1 MPSKSIDWKID
12 CVTYNTF
19 PIGESVMRPL
29 THFLQVLSDEE
40 LDRLHDAALGL
51 LNDPGMRIENNT
63 ALEALGR
70 RGAKVEGE
78 QVRFPR
84 DLVEET
90 LRIAQE
96 EEQQRF
102 AGGVATVDAPN
113 ALTFSWHT
121 PFRERTSDLV
131 VSMGGGCP
139 RYYDHERREARLAT
153 ADDFLR
159 MVHLAEGIPEIITMG
174 NAVHYLKESD
184 GSLVSPPMVAIRGA
198 ATVAKHSSKPGCTAI
213 MDHRQLQFLMEIGII
228 VKGSAEEYMRHPIL
242 VNIHDTEPP
251 LRVTRPEAAIMVEMA
266 GRGLSIFILPMPM
279 TGIAG
284 PVYLI
289 ANAMIGAAEI
299 LGVWTMAKAIRMDAP
314 VEAAITS
321 GVLNPKSG
329 AVCFSG
335 PEPMLQDL
343 AVAQLFRE
351 RYGLRCGTGSGF
363 IDAPVPG
370 LLALYERMMKSCSA
384 SLAGEPIFNAG
395 ILGGGIL
402 FSPEQLM
409 LDMDMLRG
417 LAHFCSGIGGDRF
430 DESLKL
436 IREQGIGGLFIDT
449 EHTAKYFRECLWV
462 PSILERF
469 SGTEFDDAAHF
480 NPVGEAFE
488 RWQAIL
494 KDTAMYTIDYER
506 GVAIDEVVDSAQ
518 RMLDG

>member
-1 MPSKSIDWKID
+1 
-12 CVTYNTF
+12 
-19 PIGESVMRPL
+19 MRPL
-29 THFLQVLSDEE
+29 TDFMRVLSDEE
-40 LDRLHDAALGL
+40 LDMLHDAALGL
-51 LNDPGMRIENNT
+51 LNDPGMRIENDT
-63 ALEALGR
+63 ALEARGC
-70 RGAKVEGE
+70 RGATVEGE
-78 QVRFPR
+78 RVRFPR
-84 DLVEET
+84 ALVEET
-90 LRIAQE
+90 LRIAKE

-121 PFRERTSDLV
+121 PFRERTSDML

-139 RYYDHERREARLAT
+139 RYYDHERGEATLAT

-159 MVHLAEGIPEIITMG
+159 MVHLAEGIPEIVTVG

-184 GSLVSPPMVAIRGA
+184 GSQVPPPMVAIRGA
-198 ATVAKHSSKPGCTAI
+198 AAVAKHSSKPGCTAI
-213 MDHRQLQFLMEIGII
+213 MDHRQLEFLIEIGII
-228 VKGSAEEYMRHPIL
+228 VRGSAEEYMRHPIL
-242 VNIHDTEPP
+242 VNLHDTEPP

-266 GRGLSIFILPMPM
+266 GRGLCIFILPMPM

-284 PVYLI
+284 PVYPI

-299 LGVWTMAKAIRMDAP
+299 LGVWTMAKAIRVDAP
-314 VEAAITS
+314 VEAAVIS
-321 GVLNPKSG
+321 GVMNPKSG

-335 PEPMLQDL
+335 PETMLQDL

-370 LLALYERMMKSCSA
+370 LLALYERTMKSCCA
-384 SLAGEPIFNAG
+384 FAAGERNIDDV
-395 ILGGGIL
+395 
-402 FSPEQLM
+402 M

-449 EHTAKYFRECLWV
+449 EHTASHFRECLWI
-462 PSILERF
+462 PSLLERF
-469 SGTEFDDAAHF
+469 RGTGVEEAVNYDPVQEAH
-480 NPVGEAFE
+480 E

-494 KDTAMYTIDYER
+494 GSTHMYAIDDER
-506 GVAIDEVVDSAQ
+506 GAAIDEVVASAEGMFRGKPQ
-518 RMLDG
+518 YG

>member
-1 MPSKSIDWKID
+1 
-12 CVTYNTF
+12 
-19 PIGESVMRPL
+19 MRPL
-29 THFLQVLSDEE
+29 TDFMRVLSDEE
-40 LDRLHDAALGL
+40 LDMLHDAALGL
-51 LNDPGMRIENNT
+51 LNDPGMRIENDT

-70 RGAKVEGE
+70 RGATVEGE
-78 QVRFPR
+78 RVRFPR
-84 DLVEET
+84 ALVEET
-90 LRIAQE
+90 LRIAKE

-121 PFRERTSDLV
+121 PFRERTSDML

-139 RYYDHERREARLAT
+139 RYYDHERGEATLAT

-159 MVHLAEGIPEIITMG
+159 MVHLAEGIPEIVTVG

-184 GSLVSPPMVAIRGA
+184 GSQVPPPMVAIRGA
-198 ATVAKHSSKPGCTAI
+198 AAVAKHSSKPGCTAI
-213 MDHRQLQFLMEIGII
+213 MDHRQLEFLIEIGII
-228 VKGSAEEYMRHPIL
+228 VRGSAEEYMRHPIL
-242 VNIHDTEPP
+242 VNLHDTEPP

-266 GRGLSIFILPMPM
+266 GRGLCIFILPMPM

-284 PVYLI
+284 PVYPI

-299 LGVWTMAKAIRMDAP
+299 LGVWTMAKAIRVDAP
-314 VEAAITS
+314 VEAAVIS
-321 GVLNPKSG
+321 GVMNPKSG

-335 PEPMLQDL
+335 PETMLQDL

-370 LLALYERMMKSCSA
+370 LLALYERTMKSCCA
-384 SLAGEPIFNAG
+384 FAAGEPMFNAG
-395 ILGGGIL
+395 ILGGGIV

-449 EHTAKYFRECLWV
+449 EHTASHFRECLWI
-462 PSILERF
+462 PSLLERF
-469 SGTEFDDAAHF
+469 RGTGVEEAVNYDPVQEAH
-480 NPVGEAFE
+480 E

-494 KDTAMYTIDYER
+494 GSTHMYAIDDER
-506 GVAIDEVVDSAQ
+506 GAAIDEVVASAEGMFRGKPQ
-518 RMLDG
+518 YG

>member
-1 MPSKSIDWKID
+1 
-12 CVTYNTF
+12 
-19 PIGESVMRPL
+19 
-29 THFLQVLSDEE
+29 VLSDGE
-40 LDRLHDAALGL
+40 LDRLHDTALSL
-51 LNDPGMRIENNT
+51 LQDPGMRIENDT

-70 RGAKVEGE
+70 RGAAVEGE
-78 QVRFPR
+78 RVRFPR

-90 LRIAQE
+90 LRIARE
-96 EEQQRF
+96 EEKQRF
-102 AGGVATVDAPN
+102 SGGVATVNAPN

-121 PFRERTSDLV
+121 PFRERTPDMA

-139 RYYDHERREARLAT
+139 RYYDHERGEGRLAN

-159 MVHLAEGIPEIITMG
+159 MAHLAEGIPEILTVG
-174 NAVHYLKESD
+174 NAVHYLTESD
-184 GSLVSPPMVAIRGA
+184 GSQVPPAMVAIKGA

-228 VKGSAEEYMRHPIL
+228 VKGSAEEYTRQPIL
-242 VNIHDTEPP
+242 VNLHDTEPP

-266 GRGLSIFILPMPM
+266 RQGLSIFILPMPL

-284 PVYLI
+284 PVYPI

-299 LGVWTMAKAIRMDAP
+299 LGVWTTAKAIRLDTP
-314 VEAAITS
+314 VEAGITS
-321 GVLNPKSG
+321 GVMNPKSG

-335 PEPMLQDL
+335 PEAMLQDL

-370 LLALYERMMKSCSA
+370 MLALHERMMKSCCA
-384 SLAGEPIFNAG
+384 FAAGEPMFNAG

-417 LAHFCSGIGGDRF
+417 LAHFYSGIGGDRF

-449 EHTAKYFRECLWV
+449 EHTANHFRKCLWV
-462 PSILERF
+462 PSLLERF
-469 SGTEFDDAAHF
+469 KGTEFEKAMNYD
-480 NPVGEAFE
+480 PVGEAHE
-488 RWQAIL
+488 RWRAIL
-494 KDTAMYTIDYER
+494 GSTPMYTIDHER
-506 GVAIDEVVDSAQ
+506 GAAIDKVVDSAK
-518 RMLDG
+518 RILAE